1 MTLALD
7 DFGTGYSSLASLHLW
22 PVDVIKIDR
31 SFVCQVTS
39 SALHR
44 VLVEI
49 TELVA
54 RRLGVGTM
62 AEGVE
67 TAQQAEMLRAL
78 KCDKGQGYL
87 YARAPDAC
95 AATNWLAAQ
104 VPAAGL
110 PTLMLLQQKAST
122 A

>member
-1 MTLALD
+1 M
-7 DFGTGYSSLASLHLW
+7 
-22 PVDVIKIDR
+22 
-31 SFVCQVTS
+31 
-39 SALHR
+39 
-44 VLVEI
+44 
-49 TELVA
+49 A

-78 KCDKGQGYL
+78 KCDKGQGYF

-110 PTLMLLQQKAST
+110 PTLMLLATEGCDGAGRRTRRGHREAASAALSLQPT
-122 A
+122 DVPASRSSP